1 MPQNVVAWV
10 TQNTPELARSVAV
23 VNIQPLAHLVF
34 RYATNHA
41 RVIFKFSQ
49 AFPTLVRQ
57 PVPQLQL
64 LCFAVSRSVWVVL
77 FVLLVTWLAAGAHV
91 AFPRPFVKKQIEVG
105 FRLFATA
112 VLANFSHDKNP
123 QRPCTS
129 WQQAVLFWLTI
140 GQPQYRG

>member
-41 RVIFKFSQ
+41 RVVFKFSQ
-49 AFPTLVRQ
+49 AFPTLIRQ
-57 PVPQLQL
+57 SVPQLQL
-64 LCFAVSRSVWVVL
+64 LRFAVSRSVWVVL
-77 FVLLVTWLAAGAHV
+77 FVLLMTRLAAGTHV
-91 AFPRPFVKKQIEVG
+91 ALPHPFVKKQIEVG

-112 VLANFSHDKNP
+112 VLANLSHDKNP
-123 QRPCTS
+123 QQPYIS
-129 WQQAVLFWLTI
+129 WPRAGLFWLTI
-140 GQPQYRG
+140 FQRQCLE